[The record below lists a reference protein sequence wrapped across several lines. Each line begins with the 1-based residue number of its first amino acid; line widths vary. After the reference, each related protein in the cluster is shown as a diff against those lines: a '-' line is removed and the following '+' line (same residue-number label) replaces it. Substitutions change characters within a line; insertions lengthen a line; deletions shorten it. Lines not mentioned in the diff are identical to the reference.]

1 MAETNQPEY
10 VPVDTPGLVDFLKQS
25 ITQILTNVLDSQTP
39 AFLPNSEILGDID
52 YQTLQAV
59 IRDLIR
65 HQQELEPQL
74 KANLEFIRGRECYT
88 RDEIKDALAHY
99 QKTLIFWQPKES
111 KSKSKGSPE
120 SSVNQTTLEWLAILF
135 FHIGLCHY
143 RLGVLEPTQ
152 ETVIHWKDAKQY
164 FQQCL
169 DICQEAGRE
178 DLVSKF
184 INQQGEVLQHLS
196 LWEDL
201 QSLAQKALNL
211 HITYGSESQLA
222 QDYGFLAEAA
232 MHNSKWAHASQLA
245 ELALAIQTQSQLE
258 ETDSQS
264 SYAILVAE
272 SRQEFHQWQST
283 VKELEDALAK
293 TDPKQELQIYLQ
305 ILKALQ
311 KLYFDQD
318 EYREAFRIY
327 HKERM
332 IKYQYGRN
340 SFIGISPLSPL
351 ILNKSSPA
359 TIALEIEDSGRITDV
374 NALLE
379 RVKDPQNKLTVLHG
393 ESGVGKTSLL
403 QAGLIPLL
411 SQSSTE
417 GLLEKPLVMVTV
429 SNYRDWVKDLH
440 RQLNRTSQAPE
451 FPEEGGNFS
460 SVKDVE
466 NTLQQLT
473 KENHLIVLIF
483 DQFEEF
489 FLGRNRSTRRLFY
502 DFFEFCLQ
510 QDYLKVILSI
520 RSDALHYL
528 LECERSTNLD
538 SINNDLLAKE
548 IRYYLGNL
556 QFSHARNLMEQLT
569 HRTKFILDPE
579 LLDRVMMELWDEMD
593 TVAPI
598 GLQILGYQLQK
609 SGITT
614 LDNYEKL
621 GESPKRVLIKNFFDD
636 VLKNCGRLNER
647 TARLVLFLLTN
658 ENGTRVIKTRDE
670 LAVDLATEANK
681 LDLVLDIL
689 SEAGIVSVIHSLP
702 FDHYQI
708 SHDYLAM
715 VLRTQQGEMLI
726 TELEWQRERVQRKL
740 SEEKPNSFIDRAIAS
755 FFRWMRAD

>member
-25 ITQILTNVLDSQTP
+25 ITQILSNVLDSQTP

-120 SSVNQTTLEWLAILF
+120 SSVPQTTWEWLAILF

-245 ELALAIQTQSQLE
+245 ELALAIQTQAQLE
-258 ETDSQS
+258 EADSQS

-272 SRQEFHQWQST
+272 SRQEFNQWQST
-283 VKELEDALAK
+283 VKELEDALDK

-318 EYREAFRIY
+318 QYREAFRIY
-327 HKERM
+327 QKQRM
-332 IKYQYGRN
+332 IKYQYGMN
-340 SFIGISPLSPL
+340 SFIGIAPLSPQS
-351 ILNKSSPA
+351 IDQSAPA

-403 QAGLIPLL
+403 QAGLIPIL

-466 NTLQQLT
+466 NTIQELT
-473 KENHLIVLIF
+473 NENHLIVLIF

-489 FLGRNRSTRRLFY
+489 FLGRNRSTRRMFY

-510 QDYLKVILSI
+510 QDSLKVILSI

-593 TVAPI
+593 TVGPI
-598 GLQILGYQLQK
+598 ALQILGYQLQK
-609 SGITT
+609 LGITT

-636 VLKNCGRLNER
+636 LLKNCGRLNER

-670 LAVDLATEANK
+670 LAVDLAAEANK

>member
-25 ITQILTNVLDSQTP
+25 ITQILSNVLDSQTP

-120 SSVNQTTLEWLAILF
+120 SSVPQTTWEWLAILF

-245 ELALAIQTQSQLE
+245 ELALAIQTQAQLE
-258 ETDSQS
+258 EADSQS

-272 SRQEFHQWQST
+272 SRQEFNQWQST
-283 VKELEDALAK
+283 VKELEDALDK

-318 EYREAFRIY
+318 QYREAFRIY
-327 HKERM
+327 QKERI
-332 IKYQYGRN
+332 IKYRYGMN
-340 SFIGISPLSPL
+340 SFIGVAPLSPQ
-351 ILNKSSPA
+351 IIDQSA
-359 TIALEIEDSGRITDV
+359 RETIALEIEDSGRITDV

-451 FPEEGGNFS
+451 VPEEGGNFS

-466 NTLQQLT
+466 NTLQELT
-473 KENHLIVLIF
+473 NKNHLIVLIF

-489 FLGRNRSTRRLFY
+489 FLGRNRSTRRMFY

-510 QDYLKVILSI
+510 QDSLKVILSI

-598 GLQILGYQLQK
+598 ALQILGYQLQK

-636 VLKNCGRLNER
+636 LLKNCGRLNER

-658 ENGTRVIKTRDE
+658 ENGTRVMKTRDE
-670 LAVDLATEANK
+670 LAVDLAAEANK

>member
-1 MAETNQPEY
+1 
-10 VPVDTPGLVDFLKQS
+10 
-25 ITQILTNVLDSQTP
+25 
-39 AFLPNSEILGDID
+39 
-52 YQTLQAV
+52 
-59 IRDLIR
+59 
-65 HQQELEPQL
+65 
-74 KANLEFIRGRECYT
+74 
-88 RDEIKDALAHY
+88 
-99 QKTLIFWQPKES
+99 
-111 KSKSKGSPE
+111 
-120 SSVNQTTLEWLAILF
+120 
-135 FHIGLCHY
+135 
-143 RLGVLEPTQ
+143 
-152 ETVIHWKDAKQY
+152 
-164 FQQCL
+164 
-169 DICQEAGRE
+169 
-178 DLVSKF
+178 
-184 INQQGEVLQHLS
+184 
-196 LWEDL
+196 
-201 QSLAQKALNL
+201 
-211 HITYGSESQLA
+211 
-222 QDYGFLAEAA
+222 
-232 MHNSKWAHASQLA
+232 
-245 ELALAIQTQSQLE
+245 IQTQAQLE

-327 HKERM
+327 KKERL

-351 ILNKSSPA
+351 IINKSPA
-359 TIALEIEDSGRITDV
+359 IALEIEDSGRRSDV
-374 NALLE
+374 NGLLE

-417 GLLEKPLVMVTV
+417 GLTETPLVTVTV
-429 SNYRDWVKDLH
+429 TNYRDWIRDLY
-440 RQLNRTSQAPE
+440 RQLQRKSPPPE
-451 FPEEGGNFS
+451 LPDGGNFL

-466 NTLQQLT
+466 TSIQELT
-473 KENHLIVLIF
+473 NQNHVILLIF
-483 DQFEEF
+483 DQFEDF

-502 DFFEFCLQ
+502 DFLEFCLQ
-510 QDYLKVILSI
+510 QDSLKVILSI
-520 RSDALHYL
+520 RSDSLHYL
-528 LECERSTNLD
+528 LECERCTNLE
-538 SINNDLLAKE
+538 SINNDLLSKE

-556 QFSHARNLMEQLT
+556 PFSHARNLMEQLT
-569 HRTKFILDPE
+569 NRTKFVLDSE

-598 GLQILGYQLQK
+598 ALQLLGYQLQK

-614 LDNYEKL
+614 IDNYHKL
-621 GESPKRVLIKNFFDD
+621 GESPKRVLIKNFFND
-636 VLKNCGRLNER
+636 VISNCGRLNER

-658 ENGTRVIKTRDE
+658 ENGSRVIKTRDE
-670 LAVDLATEANK
+670 LAVDLGGEANK

-689 SEAGIVSVIHSLP
+689 REAGIISVIPSLP
-702 FDHYQI
+702 FDYYQI
-708 SHDYLAM
+708 SHDYLAI
-715 VLRTQQGEMLI
+715 VLRNQQGEMLI

>member
-10 VPVDTPGLVDFLKQS
+10 IPVDTPGLVDFLKES
-25 ITQILTNVLDSQTP
+25 ITEILGNVLDPQTP
-39 AFLPNSEILGDID
+39 TFLPNSEILGDID

-59 IRDLIR
+59 IRDLLR

-74 KANLEFIRGRECYT
+74 KANLEFIRGRECYS

-120 SSVNQTTLEWLAILF
+120 HSVPQTTLEWLVILF

-152 ETVIHWKDAKQY
+152 ETLIHWKDAKQY

-245 ELALAIQTQSQLE
+245 ELALAIQTQAQLE

-327 HKERM
+327 QKERM

-340 SFIGISPLSPL
+340 SFIGISPLSPVV
-351 ILNKSSPA
+351 INKSSSA
-359 TIALEIEDSGRITDV
+359 TIALEIEDSGRRSDV
-374 NALLE
+374 DALVE
-379 RVKDPQNKLTVLHG
+379 RVKDPQKKLTVLHG

-411 SQSSTE
+411 SQSSGVTQT
-417 GLLEKPLVMVTV
+417 PLVMVTV
-429 SNYRDWVKDLH
+429 SNYRDWVRDIY
-440 RQLNRTSQAPE
+440 RQLKRTSSTPE
-451 FPEEGGNFS
+451 VPEGGNFL

-466 NTLQQLT
+466 TTIQELT
-473 KENHLIVLIF
+473 HQNYVIILIF
-483 DQFEEF
+483 DQFEDF

-510 QDYLKVILSI
+510 QDSLKLLLSI

-528 LECERSTNLD
+528 LECERCTNLD
-538 SINNDLLAKE
+538 SINNDLLSKE

-556 QFSHARNLMEQLT
+556 QFSNARNLMEKLT
-569 HRTKFILDPE
+569 HRTKFVLDPE

-593 TVAPI
+593 TVTPI
-598 GLQILGYQLQK
+598 ALQMLGYQLQK

-614 LDNYEKL
+614 IDNYQKL

-636 VLKNCGRLNER
+636 VINNCGKLNER

-658 ENGTRVIKTRDE
+658 ENGSRVMKTRDE
-670 LAVDLATEANK
+670 LAVDLAGEANK

-689 SEAGIVSVIHSLP
+689 SEAGIIYVIPSLP
-702 FDHYQI
+702 FDYYQI
-708 SHDYLAM
+708 SHDYLAI
-715 VLRTQQGEMLI
+715 VLRNQQGEMLI

-740 SEEKPNSFIDRAIAS
+740 SEEKPYSFLDRAIAS